1 MKIEKITDKKFLG
14 WLPVVLSIV
23 VIYQAVMLVSTLQKL
38 DNQTTTTIGS
48 VPVIKQ
54 TKDTMIFGLKSD
66 SKDFKV
72 GQTYEIAV
80 MLKSPKM
87 TAIDGAD
94 IFVKFDTAG
103 FDVSDLKQVDGLPT
117 LAYKN
122 ISKATGMISAGLYI
136 SAKEGL
142 VLNEALEKKL
152 VTFKIKPKMAGKFA
166 FNLTTRNDSKE
177 FATMIVETQ
186 TKKVVPF
193 VVEQLQINVSK

>member
-1 MKIEKITDKKFLG
+1 
-14 WLPVVLSIV
+14 VA
-23 VIYQAVMLVSTLQKL
+23 IYQAVMLVSTLQNL
-38 DNQTTTTIGS
+38 DNQPTTTIGS